1 MNLSDVLSKLPFF
14 SDLPS
19 DYLTRLV
26 DVGGTE
32 KLKSGKIVFNQG
44 DPPDGLYTIVS
55 GSVKVFLTDQE
66 NREVELASLE
76 KGDFFGEMALLDG
89 EPRSASVSCLEDCE
103 FFVLGRSAF
112 LDLMRSFPPLL
123 EGVLQD
129 LSRRVRGTQ
138 EKFYWE
144 MLNRQQTESRMELA
158 RQRSLSQM
166 VAGVAHEVNTPLGIV
181 NSAASVVDELINDPA
196 LIDGE
201 PDEVSE
207 LITDLKEASL
217 LIQNNISRASQLIQR
232 FKNLSF
238 HQIAETREVVA
249 LDELIEEIIGLFRI
263 EAKKSNIIIEFDSFP
278 EDAGWE
284 GFPGYLSQ
292 IMLNLLMNAK
302 NYAFPDRQQGRITV
316 ELANESDDAFLLTVS
331 DDGCGIPAENV
342 AHIFEPFFT
351 TGRSTGG
358 TGLGLS
364 IVYNLVRDS
373 LGGKITVDSSSA
385 GTRFSMTLPKVAP
398 VQESER

>member
-158 RQRSLSQM
+158 RQRSLSQI
-166 VAGVAHEVNTPLGIV
+166 ARK
-181 NSAASVVDELINDPA
+181 SVV
-196 LIDGE
+196 
-201 PDEVSE
+201 
-207 LITDLKEASL
+207 
-217 LIQNNISRASQLIQR
+217 
-232 FKNLSF
+232 
-238 HQIAETREVVA
+238 
-249 LDELIEEIIGLFRI
+249 
-263 EAKKSNIIIEFDSFP
+263 
-278 EDAGWE
+278 
-284 GFPGYLSQ
+284 
-292 IMLNLLMNAK
+292 
-302 NYAFPDRQQGRITV
+302 
-316 ELANESDDAFLLTVS
+316 
-331 DDGCGIPAENV
+331 
-342 AHIFEPFFT
+342 
-351 TGRSTGG
+351 
-358 TGLGLS
+358 
-364 IVYNLVRDS
+364 
-373 LGGKITVDSSSA
+373 
-385 GTRFSMTLPKVAP
+385 
-398 VQESER
+398 